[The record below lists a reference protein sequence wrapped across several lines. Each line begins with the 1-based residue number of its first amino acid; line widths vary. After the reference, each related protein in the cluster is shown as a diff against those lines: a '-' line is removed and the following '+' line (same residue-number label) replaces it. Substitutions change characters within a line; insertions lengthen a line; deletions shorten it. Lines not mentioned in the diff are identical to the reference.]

1 MIVVFGSINIDL
13 ITRVERLPAPGET
26 ALGPRLKIA
35 PGGKGA
41 NQALAARRA
50 GGAEMRLVGR
60 VGRDLFAGPALALLE
75 AGGVDVVVA
84 LISPSASN
92 RPSPVIAPSLGAVA
106 ARPPACP
113 VNSQNDLC

>member
-26 ALGPRLKIA
+26 ALGRRLEIA

-41 NQALAARRA
+41 NQALAAKRA
-50 GGAEMRLVGR
+50 GGAEVRLVGR

-75 AGGVDVVVA
+75 IGGVNLDRVEA
-84 LISPSASN
+84 CDRPTGSACIATGPTRS
-92 RPSPVIAPSLGAVA
+92 RRRAVSGKSTAPSGG
-106 ARPPACP
+106 
-113 VNSQNDLC
+113 